1 MNTAPEPTEALAT
14 IGKLIDMLPV
24 LTGIP
29 YFGPPAEVVPGS
41 FQLNTDTIG
50 KGHFSIAYAYPSGY
64 TPGRNVEV
72 DFTAGDDQTRPI
84 RVTRNW
90 ITITDDIVTVKTT
103 QVDRSEV
110 ADEIAAALDW
120 LCTA

>member
-1 MNTAPEPTEALAT
+1 MNTATEPTEALAT
-14 IGKLIDMLPV
+14 ISKLIDMLPV

-41 FQLNTDTIG
+41 FQLNTDTIA

-64 TPGRNVEV
+64 TPGRIVEV
-72 DFTAGDDQTRPI
+72 DFTAEDDQTRPI

-90 ITITDDIVTVKTT
+90 ITITDAIITLKTVT
-103 QVDRSEV
+103 VDRSEV
-110 ADEIAAALDW
+110 TDEIADALDW